1 MVESLTNPGDH
12 TMVSNTLFWICRDM
26 EAKMSF
32 MRMRCL
38 MFFICLTMA
47 WIPGVSAGDNA
58 RYTLNDLCR
67 AANENAE
74 DIKIAT
80 EDVIFAREEKQRA
93 RSVLIPRA
101 TTFGSYTRYK
111 DVDMFSPNTASAGI
125 RLNQSFTLNGRE
137 LIAYDVAK
145 KGIETNAYDLE
156 AVRSAY
162 LLEVTRSYFM
172 TLEAQRLLEIAQADV
187 QRLETHKQA
196 VEEKLRVGSVTRTDL
211 YRAEAELSRA
221 MSDQVMAQNAVIQQ
235 KARIARLTGIDEDFS
250 ISDTDIQNMDTFEP
264 VLAKIQADAL
274 ENRFEIK
281 AAQKNLEIAGQTIQF
296 EKGEFWPTLN
306 LETGYRQS
314 DVSYGSGAFTGMDI
328 DSNTED
334 IYAMA
339 ELTFTLFDGGL
350 RRAQIC
356 QAQARER
363 QAQQALA
370 RIENDIRLESRVA
383 FSEYETAKNTLI
395 NLKDELKSA
404 QENYNAV
411 QMQYLYG
418 MADIIDVMDA
428 NTLLV
433 RSERRISTAQ
443 YALFLTIYKLWYT
456 QGTLPGQVL
465 E

>member
-1 MVESLTNPGDH
+1 
-12 TMVSNTLFWICRDM
+12 
-26 EAKMSF
+26 

-38 MFFICLTMA
+38 IFFFCLTMA
-47 WIPGVSAGDNA
+47 CFPGVSAGDNA

-74 DIKIAT
+74 DIKIAA
-80 EDVIFAREEKQRA
+80 EDVVFAREEKQRA

-162 LLEVTRSYFM
+162 LLEVTRSYFV

-187 QRLETHKQA
+187 QRLEAHKQA

-221 MSDQVMAQNAVIQQ
+221 MSDQVMAQNSVIQQ
-235 KARIARLTGIDEDFS
+235 KARIARLTGIDEKFS
-250 ISDTDIQNMDTFEP
+250 ISDTDIQTMDTFEP

-281 AAQKNLEIAGQTIQF
+281 AAQKNLEIAGQTIRY
-296 EKGEFWPTLN
+296 EKGDFWPTLN

-314 DVSYGSGAFTGMDI
+314 DVSYGSAFTGMDI

-350 RRAQIC
+350 RRAQIR
-356 QAQARER
+356 QAEARER
-363 QAQQALA
+363 QTQQALA
-370 RIENDIRLESRVA
+370 RIENDILLESRVA

-443 YALFLTIYKLWYT
+443 YTLFLTIYKLWYT
-456 QGTLPGQVL
+456 QGTLPDKVL

>member
-1 MVESLTNPGDH
+1 MFERLTNPGDH
-12 TMVSNTLFWICRDM
+12 TMVANNLFWMRLCMD
-26 EAKMSF
+26 AKVSF
-32 MRMRCL
+32 IRMRCL
-38 MFFICLTMA
+38 IFFFSLTMA
-47 WIPGVSAGDNA
+47 CFPAVSAGDSA

-74 DIKIAT
+74 DIRIAA
-80 EDVIFAREEKQRA
+80 EDVIFAQEEKQRA

-111 DVDMFSPNTASAGI
+111 DAGMFSPDTASAGI

-145 KGIETNAYDLE
+145 KGIETNEYDLE

-162 LLEVTRSYFM
+162 LLEVTRSYFV
-172 TLEAQRLLEIAQADV
+172 TLEAKRLLEIALADV

-235 KARIARLTGIDEDFS
+235 KARLARLTGLDQKFS
-250 ISDTDIQNMDTFEP
+250 ISDKDIQNMDTFDP
-264 VLAKIQADAL
+264 VIVKIQANAL

-281 AAQKNLEIAGQTIQF
+281 AAQKNLEIAGQTIRY
-296 EKGEFWPTLN
+296 EKGDFWPTLN

-314 DVSYGSGAFTGMDI
+314 DVSYGSTFTGMDS

-334 IYAMA
+334 IYALA

-350 RRAQIC
+350 RRAQIR
-356 QAQARER
+356 QAEARER
-363 QAQQALA
+363 QAQQALV
-370 RIENDIRLESRVA
+370 RVQNDIILESRVA
-383 FSEYETAKNTLI
+383 VSEYETAKNTLI
-395 NLKDELKSA
+395 NLEDELKSA

-433 RSERRISTAQ
+433 RSERRISTAR
-443 YALFLTIYKLWYT
+443 YALFLTIYKLLYT
-456 QGTLPGQVL
+456 QGTLPGHVL